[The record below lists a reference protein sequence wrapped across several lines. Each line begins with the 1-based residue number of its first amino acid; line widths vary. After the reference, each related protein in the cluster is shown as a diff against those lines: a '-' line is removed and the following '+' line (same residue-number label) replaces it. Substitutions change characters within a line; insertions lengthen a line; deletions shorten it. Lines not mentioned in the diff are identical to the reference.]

1 MKDLKS
7 KMEVLIFISE
17 NPISLKNISEFL
29 NIDKNETEI
38 LLNDLMNEI
47 NNLKRSFKLEK
58 IADGYQFR
66 TNEDYKDL
74 IKEYINKK
82 PF

>member
-29 NIDKNETEI
+29 NIDKNEAEI
-38 LLNDLMNEI
+38 LINDLMNEI
-47 NNLKRSFKLEK
+47 NNLRRSFKLEK
-58 IADGYQFR
+58 LQTVINLEQMKIIR
-66 TNEDYKDL
+66 SNKRIYKQ
-74 IKEYINKK
+74 KT
-82 PF
+82 F

>member
-1 MKDLKS
+1 MKLNFLKGVNMKDLKS

-47 NNLKRSFKLEK
+47 NNL
-58 IADGYQFR
+58 
-66 TNEDYKDL
+66 
-74 IKEYINKK
+74 
-82 PF
+82 

>member
-29 NIDKNETEI
+29 NIDKNEAEI
-38 LLNDLMNEI
+38 LLMI
-47 NNLKRSFKLEK
+47 
-58 IADGYQFR
+58 
-66 TNEDYKDL
+66 
-74 IKEYINKK
+74 
-82 PF
+82 